1 MVRQLF
7 VVGLVLYGLA
17 SFPRPAVSADQL
29 APTLH
34 QAVQRAL
41 ERDPDQEVLT
51 ARGTEVNAFEER
63 ARGLLAGAP
72 AVYGLYRSDTLG
84 SDQGLREMEADILL
98 PLWKFGQR
106 AAEQDAA
113 ERRRAGLARSRSALA
128 LTVAG
133 KVRDA
138 VWEVAFLRNEAQ
150 LARKEWE
157 TARALERDVK
167 KRVAAGELAQTDL
180 MLARDETLRKEAAH
194 VQAAAEAER
203 AMARYEVLT
212 GLYRLPRDAAESK
225 SPAQSIAR
233 GHPSLAEAEAS
244 VATARAGL
252 RVAGRS
258 AGGNPE
264 LLLGVKRERANSAES
279 YDNSVQVAV
288 RIPFNIGPA
297 AKPEVAAAGR
307 ALAEADA
314 SRVRLR
320 RQLDSE
326 LRTTGRELKTIEQR
340 LVLAREQNRIAAE
353 NLRLARRSFE
363 LGESDLVSLLRV
375 QALAFT
381 AKRAEQQLKILR
393 ERTVAKYNQAAGVLP

>member
-1 MVRQLF
+1 LVRHLF
-7 VVGLVLYGLA
+7 AVGLVLYGLA
-17 SFPRPAVSADQL
+17 CFPRPAVSAEQS

-41 ERDPDQEVLT
+41 ERDPDQGVLT
-51 ARGTEVNAFEER
+51 ARHKEVTAFEER

-72 AVYGLYRSDTLG
+72 AVYGLYRTDTLG
-84 SDQGLREMEADILL
+84 SDQGLREIEADLLL
-98 PLWKFGQR
+98 PLWRFGQR

-113 ERRRAGLARSRSALA
+113 ERRRAGLANSRSALE

-138 VWEVAFLRNEAQ
+138 VWEVAFLRNEAR

-157 TARALERDVK
+157 TARALQRDVK
-167 KRVAAGELAQTDL
+167 KRVDAGELAQTDL
-180 MLARDETLRKEAAH
+180 MLAREETLRKQAAH

-212 GLYRLPRDAAESK
+212 GLPRLPRNAAEAK
-225 SPAQSIAR
+225 SAVQSISR
-233 GHPSLAEAEAS
+233 SHPALAEAQAS
-244 VATARAGL
+244 VATARAEM
-252 RVAGRS
+252 RVASRS
-258 AGGNPE
+258 AGGSPE
-264 LLLGVKRERANSAES
+264 LLVGVKRERASSVES

-297 AKPEVAAAGR
+297 AKPEVATAGR

-314 SRVRLR
+314 ARARLQ

-326 LRTTGRELKTIEQR
+326 LRTAGRELETIEQR
-340 LVLAREQNRIAAE
+340 LVLAREENRIAAE

-363 LGESDLVSLLRV
+363 LGEADLVSLLRV
-375 QALAFT
+375 QALAFA
-381 AKRAEQQLKILR
+381 AKRAEEQLNILR
-393 ERTVAKYNQAAGVLP
+393 ERTIAKYNQVAGVLP